1 MQDRTRPGA
10 FQATVLTLFPGLFPG
25 PLEEGVT
32 GKALK
37 EGLWAL
43 QALDIRR
50 FARDKHRTVDDTP
63 AGGGAGMVMKADVLA
78 RAIDFAAGQGA
89 PGPVLCLSPRGQRFD
104 QAMATRL
111 AEGPALTLV
120 CGRYEGIDQR
130 VIDAR
135 GLIEVSVGDFV
146 LTGGEIAA
154 MAVLD
159 ATIRLRPGVLG
170 NAASAE
176 EESFARGL
184 LEHPHYTRPQA
195 WEGRSIPEVLL
206 SGHHARIADWRRNEA
221 ERLTEERRPD
231 LWRAYRDPEGAA
243 EQSDARNTALDGG
256 QEKDD
261 TR

>member
-1 MQDRTRPGA
+1 
-10 FQATVLTLFPGLFPG
+10 
-25 PLEEGVT
+25 
-32 GKALK
+32 
-37 EGLWAL
+37 
-43 QALDIRR
+43 
-50 FARDKHRTVDDTP
+50 
-63 AGGGAGMVMKADVLA
+63 MVMKADVLA

-104 QAMATRL
+104 QTMAARL

-206 SGHHARIADWRRNEA
+206 SGHHARAQSGGNQTRGRYAGRVDRHVGRNRGIGRGVRHVHLSDRWNHPGISARWRSRGSDEPVCGDA
-221 ERLTEERRPD
+221 ARGTA
-231 LWRAYRDPEGAA
+231 RAGAA
-243 EQSDARNTALDGG
+243 ANLG
-256 QEKDD
+256 
-261 TR
+261 